1 MLVWYQDD
9 SLGTTLSSD
18 KLYDKQIMV
27 ENKAEKSHQETEN
40 KKIQMWKIDQVIFS
54 TLIIG

>member
-1 MLVWYQDD
+1 MPVWYQDD

-18 KLYDKQIMV
+18 KLHDKQIMV
-27 ENKAEKSHQETEN
+27 ENKAEKSHQEIEN
-40 KKIQMWKIDQVIFS
+40 KKLQMWKIDQVIFS